1 MPGGG
6 SQFSISEIA
15 IGTFGEAAVTERG
28 EGEFIAKPSC
38 HYNLLYD
45 TPQIAQIL
53 AISDPGER
61 CRGFSMRMVAPKNQ
75 SRKPGLLDGIKFGHS
90 EIIRQQRPW
99 AY

>member
-1 MPGGG
+1 MSGGG

-61 CRGFSMRMVAPKNQ
+61 CRGIFDADGRAEKPVPKAW
-75 SRKPGLLDGIKFGHS
+75 F
-90 EIIRQQRPW
+90 
-99 AY
+99 A